1 MTQRATQTRSGTSGS
16 PTAPHPDWPLR
27 LPTDPGADA
36 GEVVNEPSALERAG
50 PAASETPPAEP
61 PEVEHLSRS
70 ESQRAARSERRFR
83 RRLAIACALLV
94 AGCLVVTILIVELA
108 RTRAAGLPAPG
119 SASALVVSFQPQPP
133 PATPTTRSF
142 GADGATAPEGGHP

>member
-1 MTQRATQTRSGTSGS
+1 MTQRATQTRSGTSAS
-16 PTAPHPDWPLR
+16 PTAPRPDWPVR

-50 PAASETPPAEP
+50 PAAPETPP
-61 PEVEHLSRS
+61 PEAEHLSRS

-108 RTRAAGLPAPG
+108 RTRAAGLPAPASG
-119 SASALVVSFQPQPP
+119 SALVSIQPQPP

>member
-1 MTQRATQTRSGTSGS
+1 MTQRATQTRSGTSAPS
-16 PTAPHPDWPLR
+16 IAPHPGRPVR
-27 LPTDPGADA
+27 LPIDPEADL
-36 GEVVNEPSALERAG
+36 GPVVNEPSALERAG
-50 PAASETPPAEP
+50 PAASETPPADP

-70 ESQRAARSERRFR
+70 ESQRAARSERHLR

-108 RTRAAGLPAPG
+108 RTRAAGLPAPA
-119 SASALVVSFQPQPP
+119 SASALVIPVPPQPP

-142 GADGATAPEGGHP
+142 GTDGATAPEGGHP